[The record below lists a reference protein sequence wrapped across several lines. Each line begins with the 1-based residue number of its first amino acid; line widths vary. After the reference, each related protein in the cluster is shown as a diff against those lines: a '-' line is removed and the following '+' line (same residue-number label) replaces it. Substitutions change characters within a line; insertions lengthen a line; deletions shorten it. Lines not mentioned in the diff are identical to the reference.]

1 LAQDVESYRRAGR
14 INEITA
20 VVQERAGK
28 AYDPAIVEVFC
39 RYADELLMGSDGEMS
54 WEVALAAE
62 PGTRPYLSNDEMDNV
77 AQVLAD
83 FTDLLSSYDI
93 CHSREIATLAMEA
106 AQHFGLPDTDLKAI
120 QRMGWLHDLGKIAI
134 SPGIWC
140 KPGSLTDSEWE
151 RVRLHPY
158 YTERILS
165 RPAILAQLG
174 SIAALHHE
182 RQDGSGY
189 YHGFYGNNIPPA
201 ARLLAAANFYQARIE
216 TRVYREAL
224 TPEAAA
230 DQLRLEVRAGRLDS
244 DAVKAVLSAAGH
256 HTPPIRRDR
265 IAGLTE
271 REIEVL
277 RLMAR
282 SLSKRQMAQHLSVSE
297 KTIDSH
303 AMHIYEKI
311 HVSTRAAA
319 ALFAVQHDL
328 LGDMN

>member
-1 LAQDVESYRRAGR
+1 
-14 INEITA
+14 
-20 VVQERAGK
+20 
-28 AYDPAIVEVFC
+28 
-39 RYADELLMGSDGEMS
+39 MGLDDTLS
-54 WEVALAAE
+54 WEAGLAAE
-62 PGTRPYLSNDEMDNV
+62 PGTRPYLSDDEIDET
-77 AQVLAD
+77 ALVLAD
-83 FTDLLSSYDI
+83 FTDMLSSYDS
-93 CHSREIATLAMEA
+93 CHSREVAGLAMTA
-106 AQHFGLPDTDLKAI
+106 ARHFGLPDADLKAI
-120 QRMGWLHDLGKIAI
+120 QRMGWLHDLGKIGI

-140 KPGSLTDSEWE
+140 KPRSLTDSEWE
-151 RVRLHPY
+151 RVRLHTY

-174 SIAALHHE
+174 SVAALHHE

-189 YHGFYGNNIPPA
+189 HHGLHGNSIPPV
-201 ARLLAAANFYQARIE
+201 ARLLAAANFYQAKLEARP
-216 TRVYREAL
+216 YREAL
-224 TPEAAA
+224 TQEAAA
-230 DQLRLEVRAGRLDS
+230 DQLRHEVRNGRLDS

-256 HTPPIRRDR
+256 HTPPVRRDR

-282 SLSKRQMAQHLSVSE
+282 SLSKRQMAQRLSVSE

-328 LGDMN
+328 LGEANE